1 MIRPNG
7 QTLSQPSGPLRHS
20 PLRLARLAPTLLAPA
35 LLALALLALSSCS
48 TSAPRQTSFMST
60 MDNIDISSSEL
71 RMRLY
76 DYANTFAGTVEVTA
90 DMILTESDDPVLQKR
105 ALEWKINASGA
116 VHQTVFLR
124 DPLGAYFDTWV
135 FAKQMHQFFATGAGR
150 DLFGPWQ
157 QEVVATALQ
166 LERRAFELTQWITKT
181 GYTIDLEES
190 LERWTDEHPLLD
202 LQFVRDTTIP
212 RWAEYVKATG
222 GGALTTVGQMEE
234 SMQDLLSRIDI
245 LSYQLHKQVRWEAQL
260 LMAESLDDERI
271 AGFLAEITTIDTNV
285 DLIRIVLEDLEP
297 ILARRI
303 AGLID
308 SLYTFTAFE
317 QEALLSAWGQEREI
331 VLADIEVLRQAI
343 FADLA
348 AEREAILTQAE
359 TLPELLLA
367 ETTLFSHG
375 LIDYLILR
383 LAQLILAAL
392 IVLALLG
399 FLAWRWWRRE
409 LRRRGEV

>member
-1 MIRPNG
+1 
-7 QTLSQPSGPLRHS
+7 
-20 PLRLARLAPTLLAPA
+20 
-35 LLALALLALSSCS
+35 
-48 TSAPRQTSFMST
+48 
-60 MDNIDISSSEL
+60 
-71 RMRLY
+71 MRLY

-90 DMILTESDDPVLQKR
+90 DMILTESDDLVLQKR

-166 LERRAFELTQWITKT
+166 LERRAFELTQWITNT

>member
-1 MIRPNG
+1 
-7 QTLSQPSGPLRHS
+7 
-20 PLRLARLAPTLLAPA
+20 
-35 LLALALLALSSCS
+35 
-48 TSAPRQTSFMST
+48 MST
-60 MDNIDISSSEL
+60 VDNVDISSSEL

-76 DYANTFAGTVEVTA
+76 DFANTFAGTVEVSA
-90 DMILTESDDPVLQKR
+90 DMILAESDDPILQKR
-105 ALEWKINASGA
+105 ALEWKISASGA

-124 DPLGAYFDTWV
+124 DPLGAYLDTWV

-181 GYTIDLEES
+181 GYAIDLEES
-190 LERWTDEHPLLD
+190 LERWADEHPLHD
-202 LQFVRDTTIP
+202 LRFVRDTTIP

-222 GGALTTVGQMEE
+222 GSALTTVGQMEE
-234 SMQDLLSRIDI
+234 SMEDLLSRIDI
-245 LSYQLHKQVRWEAQL
+245 LSYQLHKQMRWEAQL

-271 AGFLAEITTIDTNV
+271 AGFLAEITTVDENI

-297 ILARRI
+297 ILERRI

-317 QEALLSAWGQEREI
+317 QEALLGAWAQEREI
-331 VLADIEVLRQAI
+331 LLANIEVLRQAMVD
-343 FADLA
+343 DLA
-348 AEREAILTQAE
+348 TESAAILTRAE
-359 TLPELLLA
+359 TLPEQLLA
-367 ETTLFSHG
+367 GTTLYSHG

-383 LAQLILAAL
+383 LAQLILATL